1 MEIDY
6 SKLNRTERVIKYL
19 QENGSIEPIQAWKDL
34 GIYRLSACILELR
47 KSGCNIITK
56 RKNSLN
62 RFGESCKFACYVLKP
77 NEVN

>member
-1 MEIDY
+1 M
-6 SKLNRTERVIKYL
+6 KTTQTERLINYL
-19 QENGSIEPIQAWKDL
+19 RDNKSIDPLESWKEL